1 MLAFF
6 MPSENNNIILFD
18 GVCNFCNAV
27 TNFII
32 RQDKKKI
39 FRFAAFQ
46 STVGQKILK
55 QLNFSLDSFETFLF
69 IANGKIYKKSNAA
82 LRLYNK
88 LSWYWKWTQLFW
100 IFPRFFR
107 DWIYD
112 IIARNRYKWFGKR
125 EECMVPTAELKERF
139 LD

>member
-1 MLAFF
+1 